1 METKQYIVA
10 IEIGSSK
17 IVGAIAVKDR
27 EQGNVAVIATEKVEA
42 KECVRYGCIKNVEET
57 KHHIRAVI
65 SSLENRMNTD
75 KVDSKITGIYL
86 NIAGRSVR
94 NITNQVS
101 SHLSMDTAIT
111 QTTINALLQEGRQ
124 VSMKGFDVLDVVPRR
139 FLVDNVEVKKPV
151 GTFGTDISATL
162 NTIVGKSSI
171 KTNLNRVLDPNIKVH
186 NVILTPLALADSIL
200 SADERQLGCML
211 IDMGAE
217 TTTIAIYKNDALLY
231 LATLP
236 LGGRN
241 ITRDI
246 MHLNLLE
253 DKAEEL
259 KISVGNAMTRDNTR
273 NNVQVEGNIS
283 IGDISKYVSARCG
296 EIVTNIVQQ
305 LENAGVKADELGSG
319 IVLVGGAAKLNGFVE
334 LLEKSIKMKVRRG
347 DYPSHVNILDS
358 EAQQSDAYLQV
369 IAIVAKAAESI
380 EVDDTCVERQV
391 KPAVMPQPKEDVSED
406 DKEPE
411 PKPKPKPKPKK
422 ENRFTKALIKLK
434 NIFEESDE
442 EDVDDNY

>member
-57 KHHIRAVI
+57 KHHIRDVI
-65 SSLENRMNTD
+65 SSLEKRMNTD

-86 NIAGRSVR
+86 SIAGRSVR
-94 NITNQVS
+94 NITSQVS

-162 NTIVGKSSI
+162 NTIVGKSVI

-186 NVILTPLALADSIL
+186 NVILTPLALADGIL

-217 TTTIAIYKNDALLY
+217 TTTIAIYKNDALFY

-253 DKAEEL
+253 EKAEEL
-259 KISVGNAMTRDNTR
+259 KISVGNAMTRDNSR
-273 NNVQVEGNIS
+273 NKVQVEGNIS

-305 LENAGVKADELGSG
+305 LEDAGVKADELGSG
-319 IVLVGGAAKLNGFVE
+319 IVIVGGAAKLNGFVE

-369 IAIVAKAAESI
+369 VAIAAKAAEI
-380 EVDDTCVERQV
+380 IDADDTCVERQV
-391 KPAVMPQPKEDVSED
+391 KPTPMPEPKVEQEE

-411 PKPKPKPKPKK
+411 KEPEPKPKPKK

-442 EDVDDNY
+442 DDVDDNY